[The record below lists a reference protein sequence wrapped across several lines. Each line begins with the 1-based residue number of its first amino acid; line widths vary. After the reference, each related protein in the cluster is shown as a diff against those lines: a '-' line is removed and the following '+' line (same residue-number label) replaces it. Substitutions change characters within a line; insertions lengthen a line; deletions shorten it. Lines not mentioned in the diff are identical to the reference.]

1 MNESIKR
8 VIIGIVIIVVLIF
21 VGIVIFKKKDPKL
34 FKSRMDELDDCHDIC
49 FEKYPFQWQV
59 EKRQSCLTSC
69 LSNDKMSKKTKDWI
83 DEFNNINDNLKS
95 RMWNNPKECTT
106 DCLNT
111 NPGFTEYNCRKTCGD
126 YNVFCFNE
134 CVGDKYPGKDKT
146 EMCYKQ
152 GL

>member
-34 FKSRMDELDDCHDIC
+34 FKS
-49 FEKYPFQWQV
+49 
-59 EKRQSCLTSC
+59 
-69 LSNDKMSKKTKDWI
+69 
-83 DEFNNINDNLKS
+83 NDNLKS

-152 GL
+152 CM